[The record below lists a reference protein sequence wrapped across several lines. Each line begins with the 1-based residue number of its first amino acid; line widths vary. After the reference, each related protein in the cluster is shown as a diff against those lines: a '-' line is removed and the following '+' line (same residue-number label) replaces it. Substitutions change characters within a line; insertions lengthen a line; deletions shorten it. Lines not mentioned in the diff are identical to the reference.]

1 MTADAA
7 KGASPKV
14 TVLGAGPAGIAAA
27 YALTKGRAGA
37 RAEARAEGS
46 AGGRAQ
52 VEVLERAAVAGG
64 NSTSFLIDG
73 IWCDYGSHRFHP
85 VADPQ
90 VLADVKVL
98 LGPDLLL
105 QPRHGRIRLGGR
117 WIHFPL
123 KLQDALLRLP
133 PAFAASLIA
142 DMALKRFR
150 RKSPG
155 PRSFSTVL
163 LDGLGPTISK
173 NFYFPYVR
181 KLWGLDP
188 ERLAVT
194 LAERRVSGS
203 SIGKILGKMMR
214 MVPGLR
220 GETTGRFYYP
230 KRGFGQISGAMM
242 AAAES
247 QGAAFRFGTDI
258 VRIEREGNRVTAVVT
273 QDGGVE
279 TRHEADQVYS
289 TIPLTTVVRLMDPPP
304 PPEVVAAAKAI
315 RFRGMIL
322 VYLILGTDRFTE
334 YDAHYFP
341 ELSIPISRMS
351 EPKNYS
357 SAAEPK
363 GRTILCAELPCDPG
377 ERWWDMSDAELGRHY
392 CDWLGRL
399 GLPVTVPVIR
409 TETRRIAHAYPVY
422 DLDYQRHFETVD
434 TWLSSLDG
442 FLGFGRQGLFAHDN
456 THHAFAMA
464 YAAADVLMPDG
475 GIDRAKWAAHR
486 HEFESHRVED

>member
-7 KGASPKV
+7 KGAGPKV

-27 YALTKGRAGA
+27 YALTGNATGRRA
-37 RAEARAEGS
+37 R
-46 AGGRAQ
+46 

-90 VLADVKVL
+90 VLADVKAL

-123 KLQDALLRLP
+123 KLQDALLKLP

-163 LDGLGPTISK
+163 LDGLGPTISE

-188 ERLAVT
+188 DRLAVT

-247 QGAAFRFGTDI
+247 QGAAFRFGADI

-289 TIPLTTVVRLMDPPP
+289 TIPLTTVVRLIDPPP

-392 CDWLGRL
+392 CDWLGQL

-464 YAAADVLMPDG
+464 YAAADVLTPEG
-475 GIDRAKWAAHR
+475 GIDRAKWAVHR

>member
-7 KGASPKV
+7 AGHRPRV

-27 YALTKGRAGA
+27 YALSKGK
-37 RAEARAEGS
+37 AE
-46 AGGRAQ
+46 

-64 NSTSFLIDG
+64 NASSFQIDG

-85 VADPQ
+85 AADPK
-90 VLADVKVL
+90 VLADVKAL
-98 LGPDLLL
+98 LGSDLLL

-123 KLQDALLRLP
+123 KLQDALLKLP
-133 PAFAASLIA
+133 PSFATSLVG
-142 DMALKRFR
+142 DMVLKKVR
-150 RKSPG
+150 RKSAG

-163 LDGLGPTISK
+163 YDGLGPTISE

-188 ERLAVT
+188 DKLAVT

-203 SIGKILGKMMR
+203 SVGKILGKMVR
-214 MVPGLR
+214 MIPGLR
-220 GETTGRFYYP
+220 GETTGRFFYP
-230 KRGFGQISGAMM
+230 RRGFGQIAGAMM

-247 QGAAFRFGTDI
+247 QGAAFRFRTDI
-258 VRIEREGNRVTAVVT
+258 LRIEREGNRVTAVVIREG
-273 QDGGVE
+273 DRELRLAG
-279 TRHEADQVYS
+279 DQIYS
-289 TIPLTTVVRLMDPPP
+289 TIPLTSAVQLMDPPP
-304 PPEVVAAAKAI
+304 PAEVIEAAKAI

-322 VYLILGTDRFTE
+322 IYLILGTNRFTA

-363 GRTILCAELPCDPG
+363 DRTILCAELPCDPG
-377 ERWWDMSDAELGRHY
+377 EKWWEMSDAELGRHH
-392 CDWLGRL
+392 CEWLGRV

-422 DLDYQRHFETVD
+422 DIDYQRHFETVD
-434 TWLSSLDG
+434 KWLSSLEG
-442 FLGFGRQGLFAHDN
+442 FLSFGRQGLFAHDN

-464 YAAADVLMPDG
+464 YAAADVLTPEG
-475 GIDRAKWAAHR
+475 GIDRVKWAGYR

>member
-1 MTADAA
+1 MTAKAA
-7 KGASPKV
+7 AEHLPRV
-14 TVLGAGPAGIAAA
+14 TILGAGPAGIAAA
-27 YALTKGRAGA
+27 YALSK
-37 RAEARAEGS
+37 
-46 AGGRAQ
+46 GRAQ
-52 VEVLERAAVAGG
+52 VEVLERAPVAGG
-64 NSTSFLIDG
+64 NATSFRIDG

-85 VADPQ
+85 AADPE
-90 VLADVKVL
+90 VLADVKRL

-123 KLQDALLRLP
+123 KLQNALVKLP
-133 PAFAASLIA
+133 PAFAASLIG
-142 DMALKRFR
+142 DMALKKFR
-150 RKSPG
+150 RKSTG
-155 PRSFSTVL
+155 PKSFSSVL
-163 LDGLGPTISK
+163 LDGLGPTISE

-188 ERLAVT
+188 DKLAVT

-203 SIGKILGKMMR
+203 SVGKILGR
-214 MVPGLR
+214 MVRMIPGLR
-220 GETTGRFYYP
+220 GETTGRFFYP
-230 KRGFGQISGAMM
+230 KRGFGQIPAAMM
-242 AAAES
+242 AAAEA
-247 QGAAFRFGTDI
+247 QGAAFRFNAD
-258 VRIEREGNRVTAVVT
+258 VLRIEREGNHVTAVVLK
-273 QDGGVE
+273 DGAGE
-279 TRHEADQVYS
+279 ARMSADQVFS

-304 PPEVVAAAKAI
+304 PPEVVAAAQAI

-351 EPKNYS
+351 EPKNYN
-357 SAAEPK
+357 SAEGPK
-363 GRTILCAELPCDPG
+363 DRTILCAELPCDPG
-377 ERWWDMSDAELGRHY
+377 EKWWDMSDAELGRHY
-392 CDWLGRL
+392 CDWLGQL

-434 TWLSSLDG
+434 GWLSSLEG
-442 FLGFGRQGLFAHDN
+442 FLSFGRQGLFAHDN

-464 YAAADVLMPDG
+464 YAAAGVLTPAG
-475 GIDRAKWAAHR
+475 GIDRARWAAHR
-486 HEFESHRVED
+486 HAFESHRVED